1 MDSVPCT
8 KLPVASK
15 FVFGNPWAKLRFQ
28 VSGGPDGTAEI
39 IDRVDFSETR
49 VKSRVSQEVE
59 TGAPSHGEEQ
69 LLSACWEDPLGK
81 A

>member
-1 MDSVPCT
+1 MCNGL
-8 KLPVASK
+8 K
-15 FVFGNPWAKLRFQ
+15 
-28 VSGGPDGTAEI
+28 AEI